1 MILNINF
8 INLLNTVITSD
19 KHKFLKVI
27 IAQPTKK
34 VLSALKMLKK
44 HITKKCSSTSTSTKA
59 LVDKMLVS
67 TSKHF

>member
-44 HITKKCSSTSTSTKA
+44 HITKKCSSTSISTKA
-59 LVDKMLVS
+59 LIDKMLVS
-67 TSKHF
+67 TSKQF